1 MAVSSDVT
9 PPHVERAALVQAGVR
24 IEQVTIGW
32 MLLEAALSLGAGLVA
47 HSLLLIAFGLDS
59 VIELIAGGILLWR
72 LTVQARGASL
82 EQAEGAERRAAWVVA
97 FALSGLILYVVGS
110 SGLDL
115 LTQAKPETSLV
126 GLLVAAIAVIGMPL
140 LAWRK
145 RQIATQLDSAALRGD
160 AACSMTCAAMA
171 LTLLVGL
178 AVNALFG
185 WWWADGVAALVFL
198 IWLVPEAREA
208 WAGAR
213 AGKAACNCG
222 DETCT
227 D

>member
-1 MAVSSDVT
+1 MAVSSDIT
-9 PPHVERAALVQAGVR
+9 PPHVARAALVQTGVR

-59 VIELIAGGILLWR
+59 VIELISGSILLWR

-82 EQAEGAERRAAWVVA
+82 ERVEEAERRAAWVVA
-97 FALSGLILYVVGS
+97 FALGGLMLYVIGS

-115 LTQAKPETSLV
+115 LTQAKPETSLM

-145 RQIATQLDSAALRGD
+145 RQIATHLDSAALRGD
-160 AACSMTCAAMA
+160 AACSMRP
-171 LTLLVGL
+171 VRR
-178 AVNALFG
+178 
-185 WWWADGVAALVFL
+185 
-198 IWLVPEAREA
+198 WLSNRQ
-208 WAGAR
+208 
-213 AGKAACNCG
+213 
-222 DETCT
+222 
-227 D
+227 